1 MILHRRPALL
11 GFLRKPAALAVLL
24 VLFLPISGCAPPDKW
39 YDTGKIYSDVE
50 KSSQTLPLEENLPP
64 VAPQLLPLPEPV
76 DGTISLSLEQAVLFS
91 LQRNPELKI
100 EQYKP
105 FITETFEQIERGV
118 YDPEFFAE
126 LQYNRETASEVSRS
140 TRERFSVEA
149 EDLTTNVGI
158 RQQLPTGTEVEASV
172 DYGRST
178 SNRTPEQQDVR
189 LGLTVTQ
196 SLLRGF
202 GPVINL
208 VDIRLAE
215 LNSRISRYE
224 LRGFLETMVAEV
236 ETAYWQYVLAR
247 QGITIFEQSLTIARK
262 QLEEVENRIEVGVI
276 PRNSAAA
283 ARAEVARREQDLIEA
298 RSTQVE
304 RRLRLL
310 RLLNVSDKR
319 QFSYD
324 LTPTSTPHTVAMPL
338 AELGEHLELALQ
350 LRPDLN
356 EAELRLKQRNLEVV
370 RTRNGLLPRLDFFID
385 LGKTGYAESF
395 NNSLTDL
402 ENENYD
408 LLAGLRFSTRLGN
421 RTVRAA
427 HLAAQA
433 SRDQAQAAMENLKS
447 LIHLDV
453 LLAAN
458 EAKRT
463 REQIE
468 ASKVTRQL
476 QEQTL
481 EAEQERFRVGDIT
494 SLLVAQAQR
503 DLLVSRLAEIE
514 AIVEYRIALVRFFLA
529 EGSLLER
536 RGIRLDYA
544 KAQQSVL
551 HNSRA
556 FK

>member
-1 MILHRRPALL
+1 MHLRPALL
-11 GFLRKPAALAVLL
+11 RFWQRPAALGLLL
-24 VLFLPISGCAPPDKW
+24 VLFGCAPLDNW
-39 YDTGKIYSDVE
+39 YDIGKIYSAAE
-50 KSSQTLPLEENLPP
+50 KSHQAPPLQENLLSPSTG
-64 VAPQLLPLPEPV
+64 QLQPLPEPKN
-76 DGTISLSLEQAVLFS
+76 GTISLSLEEAVLFS
-91 LQRNPELKI
+91 LQRNPDLKV
-100 EQYKP
+100 ERYNP
-105 FITETFEQIERGV
+105 VITETFEQIERGV
-118 YDPEFFAE
+118 YDPEFFAGM
-126 LQYNRETASEVSRS
+126 QYSRETASEVSRS

-149 EDLTTNVGI
+149 EDVGTSLGV
-158 RQQLPTGTEVEASV
+158 RQQLPTGTEVEASF

-196 SLLRGF
+196 SLLQGF
-202 GPVINL
+202 GPAVNL

-215 LNSRISRYE
+215 LNTRISHYE
-224 LRGFLETMVAEV
+224 LRGFLETMVSEV
-236 ETAYWQYVLAR
+236 EIAYWQYVLAR
-247 QGITIFEQSLTIARK
+247 QGITIFEQSLNIAGK

-310 RLLNVSDKR
+310 RLLNVSDNK
-319 QFSYD
+319 QFFYQLS
-324 LTPTSTPHTVAMPL
+324 PTSTPHTVAMPL
-338 AELGEHLELALQ
+338 AELDQHIELAMQ

-356 EAELRLKQRNLEVV
+356 EARLKQKQQDLQVV
-370 RTRNGLLPRLDFFID
+370 RTRNGLLPKLDFFID
-385 LGKTGYAESF
+385 IGKTGYAESF
-395 NNSLTDL
+395 SKSVSDL
-402 ENENYD
+402 ENDNYD
-408 LLAGLRFSTRLGN
+408 LLAGLKFSTKIGN
-421 RTVRAA
+421 RTARAA
-427 HLAAQA
+427 HLAAQT
-433 SRDQAQAAMENLKS
+433 SRDQAQAAMDNLKS
-447 LIHLDV
+447 LIQLDV

-463 REQIE
+463 REQIG

-481 EAEQERFRVGDIT
+481 QAEQERFRVGDIT

-503 DLLVSRLAEIE
+503 DLLVSRLDEIK

-536 RGIRLDYA
+536 RGIRLDSA
-544 KAQQSVL
+544 RPEPSVL
-551 HNSRA
+551 QNSSV

>member
-1 MILHRRPALL
+1 MILHRQPAL
-11 GFLRKPAALAVLL
+11 
-24 VLFLPISGCAPPDKW
+24 SGCWRKTAAFALLLILLSGCVAPDNW
-39 YDTGKIYSDVE
+39 YDTGKVYSEREQVTRIAPFKE
-50 KSSQTLPLEENLPP
+50 KPLPP
-64 VAPQLLPLPEPV
+64 VTRKLQPLPEPV
-76 DGTISLSLEQAVLFS
+76 DGTISLSLEEAVLFS
-91 LQRNPELKI
+91 LQRNPELRV

-126 LQYNRETASEVSRS
+126 LQYSRETASEVSRS

-149 EDLTTNVGI
+149 EDTGTNFGI
-158 RQQLPTGTEVEASV
+158 RQQLPTGTEVEASF

-189 LGLTVTQ
+189 LGLSVTQ
-196 SLLRGF
+196 SLLQGF
-202 GPVINL
+202 GPAVNL

-215 LNSRISRYE
+215 LDTRISRYE
-224 LRGFLETMVAEV
+224 LRGFLETMVSEV
-236 ETAYWQYVLAR
+236 EIAYWQYVLAR
-247 QGITIFEQSLTIARK
+247 QGIVIFEQSLDIAQK

-283 ARAEVARREQDLIEA
+283 ARAEVARRQQDLIEA
-298 RSTQVE
+298 RSTRVE
-304 RRLRLL
+304 KRLRLL
-310 RLLNVSDKR
+310 RLLNVNDDR
-319 QFSYD
+319 QFSYQ
-324 LTPTSTPHTVAMPL
+324 LTPMSTPRTVAMPL
-338 AELGEHLELALQ
+338 AELDEHIELAMR

-356 EAELRLKQRNLEVV
+356 EAELRLRQQNLEVV
-370 RTRNGLLPRLDFFID
+370 RTRNGLLPKLDFFID

-395 NNSLTDL
+395 SDSLSDL
-402 ENENYD
+402 QKDNYD
-408 LLAGLRFSTRLGN
+408 LLAGLRISTRLGN
-421 RTVRAA
+421 RTAQA
-427 HLAAQA
+427 SHLAAQA
-433 SRDQAQAAMENLKS
+433 SRDQAQAALENLKS

-514 AIVEYRIALVRFFLA
+514 AIVEYRIALVRFFQA

-536 RGIRLDYA
+536 RGIRLNFDA
-544 KAQQSVL
+544 VSK
-551 HNSRA
+551 
-556 FK
+556 

>member
-1 MILHRRPALL
+1 MILHRQPVLWDLR
-11 GFLRKPAALAVLL
+11 RKPAAVALLLFSIL
-24 VLFLPISGCAPPDKW
+24 VLAGCTPPDKW
-39 YDTGKIYSDVE
+39 YDTGKIYSDKE
-50 KSSQTLPLEENLPP
+50 QGSQIPSFQEDLLPP
-64 VAPQLLPLPEPV
+64 VTKQLQPLPEPV
-76 DGTISLSLEQAVLFS
+76 DGTISLSLEEAVLFS
-91 LQRNPELKI
+91 LQRNPELRV

-149 EDLTTNVGI
+149 EDLGSNIGI
-158 RQQLPTGTEVEASV
+158 RQQLPTGTEVQASF

-189 LGLTVTQ
+189 LGLSVTQ
-196 SLLRGF
+196 ALLRGF
-202 GPVINL
+202 GPAVNL
-208 VDIRLAE
+208 LDIRLAE
-215 LNSRISRYE
+215 LTSRISRYE
-224 LRGFLETMVAEV
+224 LRGFLETMVSEV
-236 ETAYWQYVLAR
+236 EIAYWQYVLAR
-247 QGITIFEQSLTIARK
+247 QGITIFEQSLDIAQK
-262 QLEEVENRIEVGVI
+262 QLKEVENRIEVGVI

-298 RSTQVE
+298 RSSQVE

-310 RLLNVSDKR
+310 RLLNVSDER
-319 QFSYD
+319 QFSYQ

-338 AELGEHLELALQ
+338 AELAEHIELALQ
-350 LRPDLN
+350 LRPDLG
-356 EAELRLKQRNLEVV
+356 EAELRLKQQNLEVV
-370 RTRNGLLPRLDFFID
+370 RTRNGLLPKLDFFID

-395 NNSLTDL
+395 SNSLSDL
-402 ENENYD
+402 ERDNYD
-408 LLAGLRFSTRLGN
+408 LLAGLRLSKRLGN
-421 RTVRAA
+421 RAA
-427 HLAAQA
+427 RTSHLAAQA
-433 SRDQAQAAMENLKS
+433 SRDQAQAALENLSS
-447 LIHLDV
+447 LIQLDV

-514 AIVEYRIALVRFFLA
+514 AIVDYRIALVRFFLA

-536 RGIRLDYA
+536 RGIRLD
-544 KAQQSVL
+544 
-551 HNSRA
+551 
-556 FK
+556 